1 MVTLRSSHRTTA
13 FHQPEARG
21 HFLRFALSQPLS
33 RTHAHTHT
41 RIRTLTRTE
50 KHSTSFQPLSSFR
63 CRLSSFPS
71 PPQPLLPSLSVPV
84 PLNGPS
90 FTLKCSFPP
99 CSGGGKRSRRISRRV
114 CIRLPS
120 SFSPPPLPLPP
131 LPPSAVLAHVE
142 RATHTRANTYTH
154 TRARARRSA
163 THSSPSLRTPS
174 FLTPTIGLEGASGEG
189 LRERAA
195 LDFRPFPFSRARL
208 NGFFLAANMA
218 DDAMRLATAAVA
230 SVLDGLSDADARRRD
245 ANLAAAPPPRRRRR
259 SPAVFRFVLA
269 NDPAFVRTTR

>member
-154 TRARARRSA
+154 TRARTEIGHAQLSLATHALVSHPHDRRRGLWRRS
-163 THSSPSLRTPS
+163 TRESGPRLSSLSLLTRS
-174 FLTPTIGLEGASGEG
+174 F
-189 LRERAA
+189 ERV
-195 LDFRPFPFSRARL
+195 FPR
-208 NGFFLAANMA
+208 GQY
-218 DDAMRLATAAVA
+218 
-230 SVLDGLSDADARRRD
+230 GG
-245 ANLAAAPPPRRRRR
+245 
-259 SPAVFRFVLA
+259 
-269 NDPAFVRTTR
+269 

>member
-33 RTHAHTHT
+33 RTHAHIHT

-154 TRARARRSA
+154 TRARARTEIGHAQLSLA
-163 THSSPSLRTPS
+163 T
-174 FLTPTIGLEGASGEG
+174 FLTPTIGEGASGEG

>member
-1 MVTLRSSHRTTA
+1 MFVSTVQRRWKTFEAYLTARMYPIALFLLSTTTTA
-13 FHQPEARG
+13 TTTTTLG
-21 HFLRFALSQPLS
+21 GS
-33 RTHAHTHT
+33 RTCRESHAYT
-41 RIRTLTRTE
+41 R
-50 KHSTSFQPLSSFR
+50 KH
-63 CRLSSFPS
+63 
-71 PPQPLLPSLSVPV
+71 V
-84 PLNGPS
+84 
-90 FTLKCSFPP
+90 
-99 CSGGGKRSRRISRRV
+99 
-114 CIRLPS
+114 
-120 SFSPPPLPLPP
+120 
-131 LPPSAVLAHVE
+131 
-142 RATHTRANTYTH
+142 YTH
-154 TRARARRSA
+154 TRARAEIGHAQLSLA
-163 THSSPSLRTPS
+163 T
-174 FLTPTIGLEGASGEG
+174 FLTPTIGEGASGEG